1 MIWSAVVADD
11 PGEPPRLPSQTL
23 GLGAP
28 RHLCSPLF
36 SALSPRADAPLLHD
50 EAFALFVAQIELFR
64 RDGFG
69 RFSVGSLYDS
79 EEFAAPADDGYP
91 PDTERQAR
99 GACLRRFLLGSF
111 WTGRS
116 GHAKDDGNPIFA
128 LSLIMTQGVAN

>member
-1 MIWSAVVADD
+1 MADD

-69 RFSVGSLYDS
+69 RFSVGSLNDLRNS
-79 EEFAAPADDGYP
+79 PRLPMMA
-91 PDTERQAR
+91 TRQIRSGRPEALVCV
-99 GACLRRFLLGSF
+99 GSSLGSF

-128 LSLIMTQGVAN
+128 LSLIMTQGA

>member
-111 WTGRS
+111 WTGVRDIQ
-116 GHAKDDGNPIFA
+116 KT
-128 LSLIMTQGVAN
+128 MVTQSSCLA

>member
-69 RFSVGSLYDS
+69 RFSVGTLNDS
-79 EEFAAPADDGYP
+79 EEFASLAADA
-91 PDTERQAR
+91 TRQI
-99 GACLRRFLLGSF
+99 
-111 WTGRS
+111 RS
-116 GHAKDDGNPIFA
+116 GRPEA
-128 LSLIMTQGVAN
+128 LVCVGSSWGAFGRGVRDMQKTMVTQSSRLA